1 MLGMHTAPENSP
13 LELYRLLANM
23 IRRGRVQE
31 VRVGSATEPATCM
44 VALGEDLST
53 DFIPWVSLAAGGNK
67 QTRHWRAPAIDEPC
81 LVLAPEGELNQA
93 VALLGLVSSDMPQ
106 GAADLDV
113 ERHDFSET
121 DFWEHNRPAGTLHF
135 EIGMAISLNVGNS
148 VLHITPDGTTLTTP
162 KLMHECP
169 ISTFSG
175 AVTVDGLFTFNGGM
189 AGKAG
194 TGTGGGN
201 TIQGGLAFEGGQVTH
216 NGTRIDDG
224 HDHPDPHGGSTGKPN
239 R

>member
-1 MLGMHTAPENSP
+1 MLGMHSAPENSP

-31 VRVGSATEPATCM
+31 VREGTATTPAACM

-53 DFIPWVSLAAGGNK
+53 DFISWVSLAAGGDK
-67 QTRHWRAPAIDEPC
+67 QTRHWRAPAIGEPC

-93 VALLGLVSSDMPQ
+93 VALLGLFSSDMPQ
-106 GAADLDV
+106 GSTNADV
-113 ERHDFSET
+113 ERHDFSKT

-135 EIGMAISLNVGNS
+135 EIAHAISLKVGES
-148 VLHITPDGTTLTTP
+148 VLLITPTGTTLTTP
-162 KLMHECP
+162 KHTVDSPE
-169 ISTFSG
+169 TEFTG
-175 AVTVDGLFTFNGGM
+175 AVTVQKLLTFNGGM

-194 TGTGGGN
+194 TGSGGGN
-201 TIQGGLAFEGGQVTH
+201 TIVGGLKFEGGQVTH

-224 HDHPDPHGGSTGKPN
+224 HDHPDPHGGNTGKPN

>member
-1 MLGMHTAPENSP
+1 MLGMHSAPENSP

-31 VRVGSATEPATCM
+31 VHVGSATEPATCM

-53 DFIPWVSLAAGGNK
+53 DFIPWVSLAAGGDK
-67 QTRHWRAPAIDEPC
+67 QTRHWRAPAIGEPC

-106 GAADLDV
+106 GAADVNV
-113 ERHDFSET
+113 ERHDFSST

-135 EIGMAISLNVGNS
+135 EIAHAISLKVGES
-148 VLHITPDGTTLTTP
+148 VLLITPTGTTLTTP
-162 KLMHECP
+162 KHTVDSPE
-169 ISTFSG
+169 TEFTG
-175 AVTVDGLFTFNGGM
+175 AVTVQKLLTFNGGM

-194 TGTGGGN
+194 DGSGGAN
-201 TIQGGLAFEGGQVTH
+201 IIQGGLAFEGGQVTH

>member
-1 MLGMHTAPENSP
+1 MLGMHSAPENSP

-31 VRVGSATEPATCM
+31 VREGTATTPAACM

-53 DFIPWVSLAAGGNK
+53 DFISWVSLAAGGDK
-67 QTRHWRAPAIDEPC
+67 QTRHWRAPAIGEPC

-93 VALLGLVSSDMPQ
+93 VALLGLFSSDMPQ
-106 GAADLDV
+106 GSTNADV
-113 ERHDFSET
+113 ERHDFSRT

-135 EIGMAISLNVGNS
+135 EIATAIELKVGSS
-148 VLHITPDGTTLTTP
+148 VLLITPTGTTLTTP
-162 KLMHECP
+162 KHKVDSPETEFTG
-169 ISTFSG
+169 S
-175 AVTVDGLFTFNGGM
+175 VTVQKLLTFNGGM

-194 TGTGGGN
+194 TGSGGAN

-224 HDHPDPHGGSTGKPN
+224 HDHPDPHGGKTGKPN